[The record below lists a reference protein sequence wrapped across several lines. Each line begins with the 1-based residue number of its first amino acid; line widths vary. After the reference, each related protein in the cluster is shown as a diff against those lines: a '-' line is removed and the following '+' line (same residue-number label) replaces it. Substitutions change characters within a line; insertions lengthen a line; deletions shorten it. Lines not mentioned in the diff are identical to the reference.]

1 MKLTEEE
8 QKYAAHLQRVIQ
20 CATVS
25 NANVDKVDWSQIEKL
40 HEAFR
45 EFYPHIYRLME
56 LDEVGQAGLQFHL
69 KGTGSAKKPLLLMAH
84 QDVVE
89 VGDMGHWK

>member
-1 MKLTEEE
+1 MNLTKEE
-8 QKYAAHLQRVIQ
+8 QKYAAHLQRFIQ

-25 NANVDKVDWSQIEKL
+25 NANVDRVDWSQFEKL

-45 EFYPHIYRLME
+45 EFYPHIFSLME

-69 KGTGSAKKPLLLMAH
+69 KGSGSDKKPLLLMA
-84 QDVVE
+84 QDRKSVV
-89 VGDMGHWK
+89 